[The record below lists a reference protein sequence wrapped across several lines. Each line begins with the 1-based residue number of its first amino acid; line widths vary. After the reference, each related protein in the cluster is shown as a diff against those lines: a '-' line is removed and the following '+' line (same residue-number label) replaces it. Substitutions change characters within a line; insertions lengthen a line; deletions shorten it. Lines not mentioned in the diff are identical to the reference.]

1 MWPKY
6 RYSKSFYDL
15 LIFNLQKLF
24 SLKDIKEENYIFV
37 PSARYAIASIL
48 NCFKFQ
54 KKDKIAVG
62 PFSNQCIYNSV
73 GFVST
78 PVPSNINT
86 EFEAQLIYHMFGYTY
101 KSNLKTFTIEDSVDT
116 YLFDQKELF
125 KNNGRF
131 EIISLPKVTSYCSG
145 AIIYCKN
152 KEDQKKLNL
161 YFNSKKKDF
170 IFNLQFYLMMFSNA
184 KFDFRKNLNHYKKKM
199 PLRHTE
205 FLSFVYFKSLD
216 YEKELLKKIEFISDI
231 IEDKPLLSRRLPSS
245 VSLKID
251 LNKAE
256 EIIKKFPFLYTRTI
270 NSSFEFTKWE
280 LQKKIFLPINQDI
293 SLSALGSLKYFLK
306 KYEKKK

>member
-6 RYSKSFYDL
+6 RYSKSFFDL

-24 SLKDIKEENYIFV
+24 SFEDIKEGNHIFV
-37 PSARYAIASIL
+37 PSARYAIANIL
-48 NCFKFQ
+48 NCFEFQ
-54 KKDKIAVG
+54 KKDMIAVG

-73 GFVST
+73 GFIST
-78 PVPSNINT
+78 PVPSKMNT

-101 KSNLKTFTIEDSVDT
+101 KSNLNIFTIEDSVDT

-125 KNNGRF
+125 QNNGRF
-131 EIISLPKVTSYCSG
+131 EIISLPKVTSFCSG

-161 YFNSKKKDF
+161 YFNLKKRDF
-170 IFNLQFYLMMFSNA
+170 TFNLQFYLMMLNNA

-205 FLSFVYFKSLD
+205 FLSYVYFQSHN
-216 YEKELLKKIEFISDI
+216 YEKELLKKIEFINDF

-245 VSLKID
+245 VSLKINI
-251 LNKAE
+251 NKAE
-256 EIIKKFPFLYTRTI
+256 EIIKKFPFLYVRTI
-270 NSSFEFTKWE
+270 NNSFEFTKWE
-280 LQKKIFLPINQDI
+280 LEKKIFLPINQDI
-293 SLSALGSLKYFLK
+293 SISTLSSLKYFLK
-306 KYEKKK
+306 KNEK